1 MSWFD
6 SLKDSAGDFFTG
18 ATDSVLGGA
27 KDWLDG
33 NVSQWAQQGN
43 EVPSRPE
50 TVRPEDSPPPSNGPV
65 KQQGEQIAL
74 LGAQLGQTGTLVL
87 LGLGALIVYKAVK

>member
-6 SLKDSAGDFFTG
+6 SLQDSAGDFFTG

-27 KDWLDG
+27 KDWLNS

-43 EVPSRPE
+43 EVASRPE
-50 TVRPEDSPPPSNGPV
+50 TVRPEQSPPPDNGPV

-74 LGAQLGQTGTLVL
+74 LGAQLGQTGTIVL
-87 LGLGALIVYKAVK
+87 LGLAAFVVYKAVK